1 MCFVLIY
8 CKYFSLPETEID
20 IYKYLWEKLFENV
33 QDSLK
38 LFVLWDWNK
47 SGSYQW
53 VTRGHCDS
61 SSCIVWKRN
70 SALKGIFDFSEEFC
84 WHPENCNQIWRV
96 WEVHGNRYD
105 CVWADQEI
113 TFFGYRKI
121 QVLGAFKIWKWCVL
135 ICFPFG
141 LRLFWSWSFSLFF
154 PFGIFYITV
163 VVVSV
168 LESPHDINQ
177 YLWNRHLHCSDF
189 KVLLSIK

>member
-84 WHPENCNQIWRV
+84 WHPEKCNQIWRV

-105 CVWADQEI
+105 CVWADRSSWEQHMKTVWTQERTEI
-113 TFFGYRKI
+113 GRPVRHTCR
-121 QVLGAFKIWKWCVL
+121 C
-135 ICFPFG
+135 
-141 LRLFWSWSFSLFF
+141 
-154 PFGIFYITV
+154 TV
-163 VVVSV
+163 
-168 LESPHDINQ
+168 EP
-177 YLWNRHLHCSDF
+177 
-189 KVLLSIK
+189 